1 MAETR
6 DQDSGPLANT
16 GVVVTRPVHQAAAL
30 AGLLEAAGARVFRFP
45 LIAIV
50 PPRDEARV
58 DAVLARLPEFE
69 MAVFMSANAVGW
81 GQRYLEAADGL
92 PAGLILAAVG
102 RGTGRALEAQGLA
115 VDLVPVQRYDSE
127 GLLALPALQA
137 EAISGKRVLIFRG
150 EGGRELLAETLHERG
165 AEVEYAEVYRRVRP
179 AVDPGRLLE
188 PMARGEVDV
197 IMVTSGEGLRNLL
210 DMVGEAARQW
220 LYHTPLLVVSERL
233 ADLAQSM
240 GFRIAPIV
248 AARAGD
254 EDLVAALIQWRLARA
269 QVVRGIP

>member
-1 MAETR
+1 MAEAH
-6 DQDSGPLANT
+6 DQESGSLANT
-16 GVVVTRPVHQAAAL
+16 GVVVTRPVHQAGRL
-30 AGLLEAAGARVFRFP
+30 VGLLQAEGARVFRFP

-58 DAVLARLPEFE
+58 DAVLARLQDFQL
-69 MAVFMSANAVGW
+69 AVCVSANAVDS
-81 GQRYLEAADGL
+81 GQRYLEAAGGL
-92 PAGLILAAVG
+92 PAGLSLAAVG
-102 RGTGRALEAQGLA
+102 RGTARALEEHGLA
-115 VDLVPVQRYDSE
+115 VDLYPTERYDSD
-127 GLLALPALQA
+127 GLLALTALQA

-150 EGGRELLAETLHERG
+150 EGGRELLAETLQSRG

-197 IMVTSGEGLRNLL
+197 IMVTSGEGLRNLF

-248 AARAGD
+248 AARAAD
-254 EDLVAALIQWRLARA
+254 EDLVAALIQWRSARA

>member
-1 MAETR
+1 MADVR
-6 DQDSGPLANT
+6 DQESGPLANT

-30 AGLLEAAGARVFRFP
+30 VGLLEAAGARVFRFP

-50 PPRDEARV
+50 PPRDEVRV
-58 DAVLARLPEFE
+58 DSVLARLREFDL
-69 MAVFMSANAVGW
+69 AVFVSANAVDW
-81 GQRYLEAADGL
+81 GQRYLEAAGGL
-92 PAGLILAAVG
+92 PADLSLAAVG
-102 RGTGRALEAQGLA
+102 RGTARALEAQGLR
-115 VDLVPVQRYDSE
+115 VELVPVERYDSE

-137 EAISGKRVLIFRG
+137 GAIGGKRVLIFRG
-150 EGGRELLAETLHERG
+150 EGGRELLAETLHSRG

-179 AVDPGRLLE
+179 AVDAGRLLE

-197 IMVTSGEGLRNLL
+197 IMVTSGEALRNLL
-210 DMVGEAARQW
+210 EMVGEAARQW

-254 EDLVAALIQWRLARA
+254 EDLVAALIQWRSARA